1 DRPDRRA
8 AAVHRAERAHGAGA
22 RPRVPPARLALPAR
36 RGLRRLP
43 RHRLR
48 EPAHARQCARI
59 PGNRA
64 VPGARGAGA
73 AAGGR
78 LRSRG
83 GVMHVDQTLTLIEK
97 TVFLKTMPEA
107 ESIPTEALAEIAA
120 RAEEIHL
127 DPGDVLY
134 HEGDPDRGFF
144 VVIDGSLELRK
155 GRAMVRVVTSGMAI
169 GELWRGVDEP
179 HQYTLTATEQSHV

>member
-1 DRPDRRA
+1 
-8 AAVHRAERAHGAGA
+8 VGAG
-22 RPRVPPARLALPAR
+22 R
-36 RGLRRLP
+36 
-43 RHRLR
+43 
-48 EPAHARQCARI
+48 
-59 PGNRA
+59 
-64 VPGARGAGA
+64 
-73 AAGGR
+73 
-78 LRSRG
+78 RG

-107 ESIPTEALAEIAA
+107 ASIPTEALAEIAA

-179 HQYTLTATEQSHV
+179 HQYTLTATEQSHVLNVARDDVMEAMVDFPEFAVVMVRYFALRVHELTVRVLDLEDTVAKLHRALTAAGIEPPDPRNS